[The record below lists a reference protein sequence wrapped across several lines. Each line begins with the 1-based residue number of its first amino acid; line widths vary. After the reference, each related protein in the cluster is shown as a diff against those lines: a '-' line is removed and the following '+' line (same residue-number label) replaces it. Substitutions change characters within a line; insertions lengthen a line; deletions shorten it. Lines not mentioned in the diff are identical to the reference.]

1 MKLITRGQPSCKV
14 LDSQQLVTILSV
26 TNVTNVTNHSCA
38 GREERP
44 LIIEVTM
51 KNNENAFLSEKWQ
64 NCKIFWNVANTIAE
78 PAGFT
83 KHHRNVQQ
91 LVTEMILA
99 QLNLGI
105 SLDNKADKAPNCKKE
120 HC

>member
-51 KNNENAFLSEKWQ
+51 KNNENA
-64 NCKIFWNVANTIAE
+64 
-78 PAGFT
+78 
-83 KHHRNVQQ
+83 
-91 LVTEMILA
+91 
-99 QLNLGI
+99 
-105 SLDNKADKAPNCKKE
+105 
-120 HC
+120 